1 MIFHTQDLCLRIN
14 LRCPE
19 KRAGMEI
26 NMNTKISAQIK
37 KGVLEMCLLH
47 KLSQQDYYGYNLM
60 HEMNILFPE
69 VNSSTFYAILR
80 RLKNDGFADI
90 YYGNESGGPTRKYYK
105 ITDNGKETLAAYIEE
120 WEQLKSVVS
129 ELGI

>member
-1 MIFHTQDLCLRIN
+1 
-14 LRCPE
+14 
-19 KRAGMEI
+19 MEI

-90 YYGNESGGPTRKYYK
+90 YYGN
-105 ITDNGKETLAAYIEE
+105 
-120 WEQLKSVVS
+120 VV
-129 ELGI
+129 LVVLM

>member
-1 MIFHTQDLCLRIN
+1 M
-14 LRCPE
+14 P
-19 KRAGMEI
+19 
-26 NMNTKISAQIK
+26 SAQIITT
-37 KGVLEMCLLH
+37 GLLWLQSYAWNEYFVSWS
-47 KLSQQDYYGYNLM
+47 KQQ
-60 HEMNILFPE
+60 H
-69 VNSSTFYAILR
+69 LR

-120 WEQLKSVVS
+120 WEQLKSIVS